1 MTEYVST
8 SSGEGGGEGEEVR
21 GGKEGRGQEG
31 KGRRAEGR
39 GGGQRGGEEGRGEG
53 RRMAV
58 LSGTV
63 HVVCCPTPAPSLSCV
78 KYVQEPMN
86 SRLLETA
93 LDLHMVFEAYPQAL
107 LVAMQLNRADLI
119 RKVFVTCQDE

>member
-1 MTEYVST
+1 M
-8 SSGEGGGEGEEVR
+8 R
-21 GGKEGRGQEG
+21 GVKE
-31 KGRRAEGR
+31 
-39 GGGQRGGEEGRGEG
+39 GGGQRRGEEGRGEG

-63 HVVCCPTPAPSLSCV
+63 HVCCPTPAPPLSCV

>member
-1 MTEYVST
+1 
-8 SSGEGGGEGEEVR
+8 
-21 GGKEGRGQEG
+21 
-31 KGRRAEGR
+31 
-39 GGGQRGGEEGRGEG
+39 
-53 RRMAV
+53 
-58 LSGTV
+58 
-63 HVVCCPTPAPSLSCV
+63 
-78 KYVQEPMN
+78 MN